1 MTVYELFDLCVR
13 KRRECAWFGEPEP
26 KRITL
31 LVPRVAS
38 GERMRVLPGLMGDV
52 LSANEKNHTIVSVD
66 IDKAEAYAR
75 RVMKAQREE
84 GSRG

>member
-1 MTVYELFDLCVR
+1 VTAYELFDLCVR
-13 KRRECAWFGEPEP
+13 KRRECAWFGGPEP

-31 LVPRVAS
+31 LVPRVAT

-52 LSANEKNHTIVSVD
+52 LSVNEKNHTIVSVD

-75 RVMKAQREE
+75 RVMKARNEE
-84 GSRG
+84 VSRG